1 MPLGGSACYTR
12 PKVARPSPRNPN
24 ELENHNR
31 KNESRGR
38 RPPPPKVSRAR
49 APPRERSQEE
59 AGADVANK
67 RLLMSMS
74 EAEARAQGRR
84 EAAPAAFLALFVIV
98 MLAIASWARGWE
110 LLGLPWWVWLLL
122 GVPALLLAIDVSLT
136 FGGRGLVRTRK
147 AALFLLGL
155 LVLGNFIALAIL
167 VTGLVTT
174 STKDLGGG
182 ELLLTGF
189 AIWATDVVVFALLFW
204 ELDAGGPAARIQA
217 AARAKPDFQFPQDE
231 NPELAAKDWTPQAWD
246 YGYLALTNA
255 IAFSPTDVMPLSL
268 RAKATMGLE
277 SAISAVIVLL
287 VAARAV
293 NVLGS

>member
-1 MPLGGSACYTR
+1 
-12 PKVARPSPRNPN
+12 
-24 ELENHNR
+24 
-31 KNESRGR
+31 
-38 RPPPPKVSRAR
+38 
-49 APPRERSQEE
+49 
-59 AGADVANK
+59 
-67 RLLMSMS
+67 MSMS

-122 GVPALLLAIDVSLT
+122 GVPALLLTIDVSLT
-136 FGGRGLVRTRK
+136 FRGSGLVRSRK
-147 AALFLLGL
+147 AALYLLGL
-155 LVLGNFIALAIL
+155 LVLGNFTALAIL
-167 VTGLVTT
+167 VTSLVTT

-189 AIWATDVVVFALLFW
+189 AIWATDVIAFALLFW
-204 ELDAGGPAARIQA
+204 ELDAGGPAARIRA
-217 AARAKPDFQFPQDE
+217 AARTQPDFQFPQDE
-231 NPELAAKDWTPQAWD
+231 NPQLAAKNWSPQAWD

-277 SAISAVIVLL
+277 SAISAIIVLL